1 MNTISLGY
9 LLDSLKLIKPEIA
22 VTLTLVLL
30 VLVDLI
36 TNKNNGQPSIRR
48 KLLPYVFIVGL
59 AVTFYF
65 VVAQY
70 NTSSFAFTISKNLGM
85 VIVDPFGNFF
95 KLLIITASVI
105 IILFSVLSNEIKD
118 GAERQGEYY
127 VLIAGMILG
136 MFFMISSA
144 DLILI
149 YVSLELVSL
158 SSYVLAGFTK
168 QALRNSEAS
177 LKYVIYGGISSGI
190 MLFGISILY
199 GLTGSTN
206 LYEINSLIQ
215 ASQVHGLTFVVSAV
229 LIFVAIGFKISAAPF
244 HFWTPDVYEGAPIP
258 ITAYL
263 SIASKA
269 AGFALLIRFIKIT
282 FIQSVDTNGFWHLLN
297 VIDWKTFIIIISILT
312 MTLGNFAA
320 LWQNNMKR
328 LLAYSSIAHAGYL
341 LLGLAVLSNE
351 GIVAILIY
359 FVIYGFMNLGAFLVV
374 MIVSNKLGS
383 EEIDDYDGLGSKAPF
398 LSVSL
403 AIFLVSLTGLP
414 PTAGFIS
421 KLYLFIALVDAKMIT
436 VAVIA
441 LLNTV
446 VSLYYY
452 IRVLKHIFLTEQ
464 KKDTPVFATSIA
476 SIVFLII
483 MLTPVLALGIYFTPL
498 VELAKNSIAML
509 GF

>member
-1 MNTISLGY
+1 VNTISLDY
-9 LLDSLKLIKPEIA
+9 LVGSLKLIKPEIA
-22 VTLTLVLL
+22 VAVTLVLL

-36 TNKNNGQPSIRR
+36 MNKDKR
-48 KLLPYVFIVGL
+48 LLPYIFVTGLIVSSYL
-59 AVTFYF
+59 LIEQFS
-65 VVAQY
+65 
-70 NTSSFAFTISKNLGM
+70 TSAFAFTTAPNLGM
-85 VIVDPFGNFF
+85 VIIDPFGNFF
-95 KLLIITASVI
+95 KLLMAVATII

-118 GAERQGEYY
+118 GIDRQGEYY
-127 VLIAGMILG
+127 ALMSGMILG
-136 MFFMISSA
+136 MFFMVSSA

-149 YVSLELVSL
+149 YISVELVSL
-158 SSYVLAGFTK
+158 ASYVLAGFNK
-168 QALRNSEAS
+168 NAVRNSEAS

-215 ASQVHGLTFVVSAV
+215 ASQVHGLTFIVSSV
-229 LIFVAIGFKISAAPF
+229 LIFVGMGFKISAAPF
-244 HFWTPDVYEGAPIP
+244 HFWTPDVYEGSPIP

-282 FIQSVDTNGFWHLLN
+282 FIQSVDPNGFWHLLN
-297 VIDWKTFIIIISILT
+297 VIDWKTFFIIISILT

-351 GIVAILIY
+351 GIMAIIIY
-359 FVIYGFMNLGAFLVV
+359 FVVYGIMNLGAFLVV
-374 MIVSNKLGS
+374 MLVANKLGS
-383 EEIDDYDGLGSKAPF
+383 EEIDDYDGLGSRAPF

-414 PTAGFIS
+414 PTAGFIG
-421 KLYLFIALVDAKMIT
+421 KLYIFMALVDAKMIA

-452 IRVLKHIFLTEQ
+452 IRVLKHIFLNDS
-464 KKDTPVFATSIA
+464 KKESPALSTSA
-476 SIVFLII
+476 VSVVFLVAL
-483 MLTPVLALGIYFTPL
+483 LTPVLVFGIYFTPL
-498 VELAKNSIAML
+498 VDLAKSSIALM

>member
-1 MNTISLGY
+1 VNTFNLNYLSNSLY
-9 LLDSLKLIKPEIA
+9 LIKPEITISIA
-22 VTLTLVLL
+22 LLLL
-30 VLVDLI
+30 VIVDI
-36 TNKNNGQPSIRR
+36 IMNKNKNF
-48 KLLPYVFIVGL
+48 LPYVAIAGLIVAGIFIV
-59 AVTFYF
+59 
-65 VVAQY
+65 AQFSV
-70 NTSSFAFTISKNLGM
+70 NQFAFANNNSVGM
-85 VIVDPFGNFF
+85 VIIDPFGNFF
-95 KLLIITASVI
+95 KLLIVASSLVI
-105 IILFSVLSNEIKD
+105 VLFSMLSNEINE
-118 GAERQGEYY
+118 GMQRQGEYY
-127 VLIAGMILG
+127 TLMFGMIVG
-136 MFFMISSA
+136 MMFMVSA
-144 DLILI
+144 SDLIVLYLSI
-149 YVSLELVSL
+149 ELVSL
-158 SSYVLAGFTK
+158 PSYILAGYTK
-168 QALRNSEAS
+168 SALRNSEAS

-206 LYEINSLIQ
+206 IYEINSLIQ
-215 ASQVHGLTFVVSAV
+215 AANVHGFIFVLSAI
-229 LIFVAIGFKISAAPF
+229 LIFVGIGYKISAAPF

-269 AGFALLIRFIKIT
+269 AGFALLIRFIKVT
-282 FIQSVDTNGFWHLLN
+282 FIQSVDPNGFWQLLS
-297 VIDWKTFIIIISILT
+297 VIDWKAFIVLISILT

-351 GIVAILIY
+351 GITAILIY
-359 FVIYGFMNLGAFLVV
+359 FLVYAFMNLGAFLVV
-374 MIVSNKLGS
+374 MLIANKINS
-383 EEIDDYDGLGSKAPF
+383 EEIDDYDGLSSVAPF

-414 PTAGFIS
+414 PTAGFIG
-421 KLYLFIALVDAKMIT
+421 KLYIFIALVDAKMIV

-452 IRVLKHIFLTEQ
+452 IRVLKHMFLNPSKKEVPSLKISYPAIVFVLAFVAPVLIFGVYFSPLVALA
-464 KKDTPVFATSIA
+464 KSSIA
-476 SIVFLII
+476 L
-483 MLTPVLALGIYFTPL
+483 
-498 VELAKNSIAML
+498 L